1 MKLESANTYTP
12 GWFKY
17 RTQALKNI
25 IDAMS
30 DDERKILE
38 DEAEHMWVEGLLVDV
53 QKKCVP
59 MLLLMLALSGDL

>member
-1 MKLESANTYTP
+1 MYTP

-38 DEAEHMWVEGLLVDV
+38 DGAERMWVKGLLVDV

-59 MLLLMLALSGDL
+59 MLLLMPA